1 MDLRVALRRT
11 AMKRPAVFLVTWPGA
26 TGTRL
31 GVEAELRRRGWPV
44 MASPAAA
51 DGLVVCGAPV
61 PARAR
66 WLDDLERS
74 VPRPAVRVTVTEP
87 GDAARLLDDVRAR
100 LWAQPGTGT
109 TPRPTRREP
118 TPRGAHGPRT
128 RPDGDGHE
136 GHGGHDGHH
145 GHDTHA
151 MSEVAGLPLAE
162 RADDRDGL
170 RLDQLHVPLGPA
182 LADWPAGLILRCALQ
197 GDIVQRADAGHLPGT
212 PHGAPFWPA
221 PWLRA
226 ARGAHITRGTAA
238 RRRCAAHLDSLGR
251 LLAVVGWADPAAR
264 SRRLRDEVLAGP
276 DPARTTAELHRLA
289 GRVGRSRP
297 LRWLLT
303 GLGPLPAA
311 RARERGVTGPALAAD
326 GDAYAR
332 LHLWLTEI
340 GRAVGDFDDTR
351 PLAPGDMRGPR
362 GDLDGDRPPSRA
374 LLDVLPELL
383 AGAEFWCARVILAS
397 LDPDIDEV
405 AATPAAGTAHV

>member
-1 MDLRVALRRT
+1 MDLRGALRRT
-11 AMKRPAVFLVTWPGA
+11 AMRRPAVFLGTWPGA
-26 TGTRL
+26 TGIRL

-51 DGLVVCGAPV
+51 DALVVCAAPV
-61 PARAR
+61 PAHAR
-66 WLDDLERS
+66 WLDDLARAM
-74 VPRPAVRVTVTEP
+74 PRPACRITVTEP
-87 GDAARLLDDVRAR
+87 GHAARSLDEVRER
-100 LWAQPGTGT
+100 VTAQLDTRT
-109 TPRPTRREP
+109 TPRPTGHEP
-118 TPRGAHGPRT
+118 TGPE
-128 RPDGDGHE
+128 GHE
-136 GHGGHDGHH
+136 SPEGPESPE

-170 RLDQLHVPLGPA
+170 RLDRLHVPLGPA

-197 GDIVQRADAGHLPGT
+197 GDVVQHAEVEHLPGPPDRT
-212 PHGAPFWPA
+212 PFWAA

-226 ARGAHITRGTAA
+226 ARGEHITRGTAA

-251 LLAVVGWADPAAR
+251 LLSVVGWADSAAR
-264 SRRLRDEVLAGP
+264 SRRLRDEVLGGP
-276 DPARTTAELHRLA
+276 PSARTTAELQRLA
-289 GRVGRSRP
+289 ARVGRSRT

-311 RARERGVTGPALAAD
+311 HARERGVTGPALAAD
-326 GDAYAR
+326 GDAHAR

-340 GRAVGDFDDTR
+340 SRAVRDFDDTR

-362 GDLDGDRPPSRA
+362 GTLDGDLPPSRA

-383 AGAEFWCARVILAS
+383 TGAEFGCARAIVAS
-397 LDPDIDEV
+397 LDPDIDEL
-405 AATPAAGTAHV
+405 APAPVAGTAHA